1 MSTKEKHE
9 GLSLARLIMVLGSIS
24 PLFILWAIRGTCQVQ
39 NAPCQ
44 TLSTTGQIPK
54 ESCLVPNIYFVSV
67 CCAFIVLPNAFLLL
81 RRWTA
86 HKHKDAR
93 EIVVGKAEDHRDH
106 LLVYLFAMLLPFY
119 ASNLTNW
126 REFSATVVAVCFI
139 VFLFWSCNLH
149 YMNLLFA
156 IMGYRIFTIYPPNDG
171 NPLSGRESVVLITRR
186 ATIFSGERIHPY
198 RLSNTVYWED

>member
-1 MSTKEKHE
+1 VSNTQRHE

-24 PLFILWAIRGTCQVQ
+24 PLFILWAIRGTCQVPT
-39 NAPCQ
+39 APCPS
-44 TLSTTGQIPK
+44 LSATVQMQK

-86 HKHKDAR
+86 HKHRDAR

-119 ASNLTNW
+119 ASNL
-126 REFSATVVAVCFI
+126 ATRSS
-139 VFLFWSCNLH
+139 WSSCV
-149 YMNLLFA
+149 
-156 IMGYRIFTIYPPNDG
+156 ICG
-171 NPLSGRESVVLITRR
+171 
-186 ATIFSGERIHPY
+186 
-198 RLSNTVYWED
+198 